1 MGIAMKNLRRA
12 LKKIEKKFSFDETTD
27 TKWSEKNIRRE
38 AAQIRDAQHWGN
50 LNEMLAP
57 VEVEE

>member
-1 MGIAMKNLRRA
+1 MKNLRRA
-12 LKKIEKKFSFDETTD
+12 LKKIEDNISYCDAGH
-27 TKWSEKNIRRE
+27 TKWSEKNIRRS
-38 AAQIRDAQHWGN
+38 AARIQNQKHWGN

>member
-1 MGIAMKNLRRA
+1 MKNLRRA
-12 LKKIEKKFSFDETTD
+12 LKKIEKKFSFCEVVD

-38 AAQIRDAQHWGN
+38 AARIQNQKHWGK

-57 VEVEE
+57 VEVEN